1 MLKIENTEVFGWEA
15 AIRGMRNPLNS
26 WAKSDSHVCMI
37 DYGMD
42 CQMCENGHEPALE
55 CDDGKRGFC
64 IGNNDL
70 ALMKKLSAAGTDHS
84 KFLRMIMITCDIVAP
99 TFWWAEYDTYK
110 VSTVRNSCSKMHKI
124 HVKPFY
130 IEDFT
135 CEGCLEIDYAREAL
149 MAVVAACE
157 RLRKDFNETQDKK
170 YWRALIE
177 LLPEGYNLRATVQFS
192 YENAKHMHRG
202 RRHHKLTEW
211 HTFCDWL
218 EILPYF
224 MEICVNGD

>member
-26 WAKSDSHVCMI
+26 WAKMDSQYCGGRKLEECEKYETCDMI
-37 DYGMD
+37 YCVGD
-42 CQMCENGHEPALE
+42 
-55 CDDGKRGFC
+55 
-64 IGNNDL
+64 NDL
-70 ALMKKLSAAGTDHS
+70 ALMKKLSAAGSDHA
-84 KFLRMIMITCDIVAP
+84 KFLRMIMVTCDITAP

-110 VSTVRNSCSKMHKI
+110 VATVRNSCSKMHKI
-124 HVKPFY
+124 HVKPFD
-130 IEDFT
+130 INDFT
-135 CEGCLEIDYAREAL
+135 HEGCWEIGYAYGAL
-149 MAVVAACE
+149 LTVIEACE
-157 RLRKDFNETQDKK
+157 RLRKDFNETQDKR

-192 YENAKHMHRG
+192 YENGKHMHGG

-218 EILPYF
+218 ESLPYF
-224 MEICVNGD
+224 SEVCLGG